1 MRDKPIISGLRVEFR
16 PDQTADAYLSRCA
29 MIAPSEGAKAEM
41 LGIMEID
48 GRSVGNQGAGSIMQA
63 CELYRRARLDCADAA
78 WFLIDRSDYGAWHP
92 ARAEAILRDTS
103 PAGIVSDARRYGFNA
118 ESDRRLYSG
127 RVVPWELIDAAKAL
141 IDRTDNPLEDGHD
154 QYAWIVSATDRL
166 RRALKDL

>member
-1 MRDKPIISGLRVEFR
+1 MTDKPIISGLRVVFK
-16 PDQTADAYLSRCA
+16 PDRAADAYLSRVA
-29 MIAPSEGAKAEM
+29 MVTVTT
-41 LGIMEID
+41 
-48 GRSVGNQGAGSIMQA
+48 GRHPDA
-63 CELYRRARLDCADAA
+63 ADAA
-78 WFLIDRSDYGAWHP
+78 LYLWTRTDYGATLGGP
-92 ARAEAILRDTS
+92 MAMTMLIDTS